1 MPSENN
7 RVLLESLVK
16 QLDSH
21 KPPLKIKI
29 VNNMPAIAQP
39 EDKTLMV
46 KFSNGE
52 RLQLVAELALGNVT
66 FVVTSESGAFP
77 QFDLT
82 MPTKNNRL
90 LLESIEKQLD
100 LRQPPLI
107 VKTVNNMLAMARPE
121 DKTLM
126 VEFSN
131 GERLQTVAELAPGY
145 RATQA
150 KTLQRGSGG
159 AVISST
165 GSAGICCNRRYCLNG
180 DEPQLA
186 ASLVEDLQQSSWKA
200 PWTASGKLVTARLNT
215 YSS

>member
-131 GERLQTVAELAPGY
+131 GERLQTVAELAPG
-145 RATQA
+145 
-150 KTLQRGSGG
+150 K
-159 AVISST
+159 
-165 GSAGICCNRRYCLNG
+165 
-180 DEPQLA
+180 
-186 ASLVEDLQQSSWKA
+186 
-200 PWTASGKLVTARLNT
+200 
-215 YSS
+215 